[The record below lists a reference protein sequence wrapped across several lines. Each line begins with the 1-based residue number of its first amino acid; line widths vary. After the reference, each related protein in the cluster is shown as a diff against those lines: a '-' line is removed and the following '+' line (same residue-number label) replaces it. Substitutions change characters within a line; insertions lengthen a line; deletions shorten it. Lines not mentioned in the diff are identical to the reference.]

1 MRDVGARDFR
11 IAMFRQLRFNVDP
24 QFLRN
29 LREQVNELPASGE
42 GALQAARCGLRA
54 R

>member
-11 IAMFRQLRFNVDP
+11 IAMFRHLRFPIDTEVV
-24 QFLRN
+24 QGLRQ
-29 LREQVNELPASGE
+29 QVNELPASGK
-42 GALQAARCGLRA
+42 GALQAARCRVRA